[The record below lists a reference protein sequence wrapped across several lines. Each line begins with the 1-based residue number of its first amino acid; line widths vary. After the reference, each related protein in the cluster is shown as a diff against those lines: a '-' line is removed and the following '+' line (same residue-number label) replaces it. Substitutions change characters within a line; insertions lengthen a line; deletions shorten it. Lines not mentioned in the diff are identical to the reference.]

1 MKRLPAGAAVFLIA
15 LAVVAPYLLGPAAP
29 SADAEVAR
37 LYAAGSW
44 GTAWQSAWGGGSPVW
59 MLGPPG
65 LPALAALPVKA
76 GIPAERATRWIAGL
90 LYALGALGVY
100 ELARSLELSAVWM
113 GVAFALAPGRWAEL
127 VRDGHAPHAAAL
139 AMLPF
144 APLLLARRKT
154 VPVTAGVLLL
164 AAFWLPRPAR
174 SSLWPEVELLL
185 TLGAGWLAA
194 RNLRAGRVVPI
205 VVCAGMFAAGL
216 SWRALF
222 ARPDVPSPVSPA
234 AVEWLH
240 QHAPGETMIGEPG
253 PYSALNPIRRQ
264 AEQVIL
270 GPANPLYSVLWL
282 EALGA
287 RHVLSGD
294 TVKYTPLLDAE
305 YEDSGGYR
313 VYQTPVH
320 QAGLAVVVSRH
331 QWQNL
336 PRLRSV
342 YDRPSLAAYVEWA
355 NRPEGAGFR
364 WLGPREAEV
373 RADLGPDDMILVRQN
388 AAAGWTA
395 TTRGQPVTTAADP
408 IGYLLLDP
416 RRTGPL
422 TVSLR
427 APWRAGS
434 GAALP
439 ENAIPV
445 LNADG
450 IVDGIRLTPAPFAP
464 GTVVTIHGSGLGE
477 TPTTRVLVAGRQADV
492 LYAGE
497 AQINARLPVDLPAG
511 TAEVVAEVGGV
522 RSNGLTVEIRR

>member
-1 MKRLPAGAAVFLIA
+1 MRRLPAGAAVFLIA
-15 LAVVAPYLLGPAAP
+15 LTVVAPYLLGTAAP

-65 LPALAALPVKA
+65 LPALAALLIKA
-76 GIPAERATRWIAGL
+76 GIPAERAVRLMAGL

-100 ELARSLELSAVWM
+100 ELARLMELPALWM

-144 APLLLARRKT
+144 APLLFARRKA
-154 VPVTAGVLLL
+154 VLVAAGVLLL

-194 RNLRAGRVVPI
+194 RTGRRCPI
-205 VVCAGMFAAGL
+205 VVCAGVFAAGL
-216 SWRALF
+216 SWEALF
-222 ARPDVPSPVSPA
+222 ARPDVPSRVSPA
-234 AVEWLH
+234 AMEWMH
-240 QHAPGETMIGEPG
+240 GHAPGETIVGEPV
-253 PYSALNPIRRQ
+253 PYSALNPVRRQ

-270 GPANPLYSVLWL
+270 GPGNPLYSVLWL

-287 RHVLSGD
+287 SHVLSGD

-305 YEDSGGYR
+305 YEDSGGYQ
-313 VYQTPVH
+313 VYRTPVH
-320 QAGLAVVVSRH
+320 QPGPAVVVSRH
-331 QWQNL
+331 QWQSL

-427 APWRAGS
+427 APWRAGNS
-434 GAALP
+434 APLA

-445 LNADG
+445 LNPDG
-450 IVDGIRLTPAPFAP
+450 IVDGLRLTPAPFAP
-464 GTVVTIHGSGLGE
+464 GTVVTIHGSGLGD
-477 TPTTRVLVAGRQADV
+477 TRTTRVLIAGRPAEV

-511 TAEVVAEVGGV
+511 TAEVVAEVNGV

>member
-1 MKRLPAGAAVFLIA
+1 MRRLPAGAAVFLIA
-15 LAVVAPYLLGPAAP
+15 LAVVGPYLLATAAP

-44 GTAWQSAWGGGSPVW
+44 GTAWQSARGGGSPVW

-65 LPALAALPVKA
+65 LPAPAAFLIKV
-76 GIPAERATRWIAGL
+76 GIPAERALRLMAGL

-100 ELARSLELSAVWM
+100 GLARSLELPALWM

-127 VRDGHAPHAAAL
+127 ARDGHAPHAAAL
-139 AMLPF
+139 AILPF
-144 APLLLARRKT
+144 APLLFARRRT
-154 VPVTAGVLLL
+154 VPVAAGILLL

-185 TLGAGWLAA
+185 TLGAGWLVA
-194 RNLRAGRVVPI
+194 RTGRRCPI
-205 VVCAGMFAAGL
+205 VVCVGMFAAGL
-216 SWRALF
+216 SWEALF
-222 ARPDVPSPVSPA
+222 ARPDVPPPVSPA
-234 AVEWLH
+234 AVDWLR
-240 QHAPGETMIGEPG
+240 QHAPGETTIGEPG
-253 PYSALNPIRRQ
+253 PFAAVNPIRRQ

-270 GPANPLYSVLWL
+270 GPGNPLYSVLWL
-282 EALGA
+282 QALGA
-287 RHVLSGD
+287 RHALSGD
-294 TVKYTPLLDAE
+294 TVKYTSLLDAE

-313 VYQTPVH
+313 VYQTPVS
-320 QAGLAVVVSRH
+320 QAGPAVVVSRH

-336 PRLRSV
+336 PRLRSL

-355 NRPEGAGFR
+355 NRPEAAGFR

-395 TTRGQPVTTAADP
+395 FTSGQPVTTTSDP
-408 IGYLLLDP
+408 IGYLVLDT
-416 RRTGPL
+416 RRTGPV

-434 GAALP
+434 GATLP

-445 LNADG
+445 LNPDG
-450 IVDGIRLTPAPFAP
+450 IVDGIRLTPPPFAP
-464 GTVVTIHGSGLGE
+464 GTVVTIHGSGLGDSR
-477 TPTTRVLVAGRQADV
+477 TTRVLVAGRLAQV

-511 TAEVVAEVGGV
+511 PAEVIAQVSGM

>member
-29 SADAEVAR
+29 GADGEVAR

-44 GTAWQSAWGGGSPVW
+44 GTAWQGAWEGGSAVW
-59 MLGPPG
+59 MLGPLG
-65 LPALAALPVKA
+65 LPALAALPIKA
-76 GIPAERATRWIAGL
+76 GVPAERAVRLIGGL
-90 LYALGALGVY
+90 LYALGALGVF
-100 ELARSLELSAVWM
+100 ELARSLELPALWM
-113 GVAFALAPGRWAEL
+113 GVAFALGPGRWAEL
-127 VRDGHAPHAAAL
+127 ARDGHAPHAAAL
-139 AMLPF
+139 AILPF
-144 APLLLARRKT
+144 APVLFARRRII
-154 VPVTAGVLLL
+154 PVAAGVLLL

-174 SSLWPEVELLL
+174 SSLWPEMELLL

-194 RNLRAGRVVPI
+194 RSGRMVPI
-205 VVCAGMFAAGL
+205 AVCVGMFAAGL
-216 SWRALF
+216 SWEALF
-222 ARPDVPSPVSPA
+222 ARPDVPPPVSPA

-240 QHAPGETMIGEPG
+240 RHAPGETTVGEPA
-253 PYSALNPIRRQ
+253 PRVDLNPIRRQ
-264 AEQVIL
+264 AERVIL
-270 GPANPLYSVLWL
+270 GPDNPLYSVLWL
-282 EALGA
+282 QALGA

-320 QAGLAVVVSRH
+320 QAGPAVVVSRH

-336 PRLRSV
+336 PRLRSL

-395 TTRGQPVTTAADP
+395 FTSGQPVTTAADP
-408 IGYLLLDP
+408 IGYLVLDP
-416 RRTGPL
+416 RRTGPV

-434 GAALP
+434 GEALA

-445 LNADG
+445 LNRDG
-450 IVDGIRLTPAPFAP
+450 IVDGIRLTPPPFAP

-477 TPTTRVLVAGRQADV
+477 TRTTRVLVAGRPAEV

-497 AQINARLPVDLPAG
+497 AQINARLPVDLPTG
-511 TAEVVAEVGGV
+511 PAEVIAEVSGV
-522 RSNGLTVEIRR
+522 RSHGLTVEIRR